1 MELLTTMEGGILL
14 FIQENLRMPV
24 LNEIMCFITTLGN
37 KGAIWIVFSLL
48 MLCFKRTRKA
58 GLASAIALLLSL
70 LVTNIAL
77 KNIIH
82 RIRPYEV
89 IESLNIL
96 VKAEHSFSFPS
107 GHSSGS
113 LAGGWAMFRML
124 PKKWGVP
131 ALVLAVLISLSRL
144 YVGVHFP
151 TDVLGGVIIGVLVAE
166 AGVAAVKKLS
176 ALKADR
182 A

>member
-1 MELLTTMEGGILL
+1 MEWLTTMEGGILL

-37 KGAIWIVFSLL
+37 KGAIWIVFALL
-48 MLCFKRTRKA
+48 MLCFKRTRKV

-89 IESLNIL
+89 IESLI
-96 VKAEHSFSFPS
+96 FS
-107 GHSSGS
+107 
-113 LAGGWAMFRML
+113 
-124 PKKWGVP
+124 
-131 ALVLAVLISLSRL
+131 
-144 YVGVHFP
+144 
-151 TDVLGGVIIGVLVAE
+151 
-166 AGVAAVKKLS
+166 
-176 ALKADR
+176 
-182 A
+182 